1 MILNL
6 SMNFRDKS
14 RREKFFVT
22 YAESPTQ
29 FRRMTVSLDYRTPE
43 PGSLEADLADTQT
56 QKAKLLRIFEAV
68 RECLADIEFYET
80 VTNLKLETNSD
91 GQLYVHV
98 REDASEI
105 EKFCR
110 TGMEFVLAD
119 IKRAE
124 AGVDPI
130 PMNIFTAS
138 NLSMPKAPQQ
148 PREEHQEPNSRP
160 RRVHRATSSALKR
173 TFVYEPEIVGYL
185 NDVKVSAFPDTGSAR
200 NIISHEYAERHHLK
214 IDNSASSVMRT
225 AIGSP
230 VRTLGTASLSF
241 RFAEEP
247 TVYIQEFHVFP
258 RSLKS
263 VILGKP
269 FLQMTETLSRFAHRV
284 VKKLRGVISG
294 HHACFTGSPG
304 QWLAGIAD
312 GEHLLALPDT
322 GADICLM
329 SLQYAQARGYTID
342 PHDEHRRKLA
352 FVDGSRAETI
362 GRVEGFEWRFG
373 SRDCETYH
381 PDVYVLE
388 DLRTNLLL
396 SYDFLE
402 ESGAYS
408 EFQGCFVN
416 IGEVDED
423 GTDGWTINAAK
434 LILEASGLR
443 KLGRNI
449 KRKMMSAPEPAPGMF
464 LSRYTGALADIKAE
478 TKVLELGSAQMR
490 METDSYEQ
498 RCKAAQLLSEPA
510 KSVALEVARTQWS
523 QFWATRPSIDP
534 GKAHD

>member
-1 MILNL
+1 
-6 SMNFRDKS
+6 
-14 RREKFFVT
+14 
-22 YAESPTQ
+22 
-29 FRRMTVSLDYRTPE
+29 
-43 PGSLEADLADTQT
+43 
-56 QKAKLLRIFEAV
+56 
-68 RECLADIEFYET
+68 
-80 VTNLKLETNSD
+80 
-91 GQLYVHV
+91 
-98 REDASEI
+98 
-105 EKFCR
+105 
-110 TGMEFVLAD
+110 
-119 IKRAE
+119 
-124 AGVDPI
+124 
-130 PMNIFTAS
+130 
-138 NLSMPKAPQQ
+138 
-148 PREEHQEPNSRP
+148 
-160 RRVHRATSSALKR
+160 
-173 TFVYEPEIVGYL
+173 
-185 NDVKVSAFPDTGSAR
+185 
-200 NIISHEYAERHHLK
+200 
-214 IDNSASSVMRT
+214 
-225 AIGSP
+225 
-230 VRTLGTASLSF
+230 
-241 RFAEEP
+241 
-247 TVYIQEFHVFP
+247 
-258 RSLKS
+258 
-263 VILGKP
+263 
-269 FLQMTETLSRFAHRV
+269 
-284 VKKLRGVISG
+284 VISG

-373 SRDCETYH
+373 SRNCETYR